1 MAFALPGKNM
11 LHDLVYYIF
20 YRTALFLVLFESY
33 IASGRVLTCAMNI
46 CGLLP
51 WETSFARF
59 HSSYSRP
66 TSTGLRVAAT
76 NVIFEIK
83 MSATIGV
90 LYCCSSCTLYTIFQM
105 ALHLKKMFHGRS
117 FISPT
122 RPNLLD
128 SQFSEMILFIT
139 PEVSPP
145 QGFKITSEMYKRCS
159 RLKAISATRDSTFD
173 VL

>member
-76 NVIFEIK
+76 NAIFEIK

-105 ALHLKKMFHGRS
+105 ALHLKMFHGRS

-122 RPNLLD
+122 RPNLL
-128 SQFSEMILFIT
+128 FIT
-139 PEVSPP
+139 PEVNPP

-159 RLKAISATRDSTFD
+159 SLKAISATRDSTFD